1 MTKEATEN
9 ILEQYLNEE
18 TISDY
23 ENEISAIEE
32 KILKEIDEIF
42 EVLSKED

>member
-1 MTKEATEN
+1 MTKEATES

-18 TISDY
+18 AISDY
-23 ENEISAIEE
+23 ENEISVIEE